1 VGDRIVTAVREQS
14 MAAMADRVRI
24 VPAALG
30 RDVLLRGA
38 AEIGFRDLLD
48 DPTRVATTHQR
59 ASTA

>member
-1 VGDRIVTAVREQS
+1 

-48 DPTRVATTHQR
+48 DPTRVAD
-59 ASTA
+59 